1 MTAEEIRNLIDG
13 HARRITQ
20 VKGDAGPE
28 GIRLAN
34 ATVQVSILGE
44 IAAQLAE
51 LNANLNRLF
60 GKDTITQDVP
70 R

>member
-51 LNANLNRLF
+51 LNEKLIAFVRQ
-60 GKDTITQDVP
+60 DTP
-70 R
+70 